1 MQMEEGIVG
10 YVQTLMEETR
20 RSPHLHLGAST
31 RAGIA
36 LLKSSQCLAALE
48 GKEFITPDHVK
59 KLAPPVLRHRLIL
72 RPEAELE
79 GLGAD
84 AIIGQILNK
93 VPVPR

>member
-1 MQMEEGIVG
+1 VQMEEGIVG